1 MSLSYQ
7 NPLTQSPIKQRNIL
21 RVLLLLT
28 TVINY
33 EKQVITISESAL

>member
-7 NPLTQSPIKQRNIL
+7 NPLAQSSIKQRNIL

-33 EKQVITISESAL
+33 EK